1 MAGNSAGAQ
10 GRRLCCCGYGSQLS
24 WCCVKTS
31 AVVHGGTKSCGTI
44 TVEVLA
50 AFNVGLGCC
59 CRLEIMADVE
69 SGSVSQGLRMTRSWQ
84 PWVMVQVW
92 ALVLRVDVGG

>member
-1 MAGNSAGAQ
+1 MS
-10 GRRLCCCGYGSQLS
+10 
-24 WCCVKTS
+24 VKTS

-59 CRLEIMADVE
+59 CRLEIMVDVE
-69 SGSVSQGLRMTRSWQ
+69 SGSVSQGLWMTRSWQ
-84 PWVMVQVW
+84 PWVMVKVW

>member
-1 MAGNSAGAQ
+1 MS
-10 GRRLCCCGYGSQLS
+10 
-24 WCCVKTS
+24 VKTS

-50 AFNVGLGCC
+50 ASSVGLGCY

-69 SGSVSQGLRMTRSWQ
+69 SGSVSQGLRMTRSC
-84 PWVMVQVW
+84 
-92 ALVLRVDVGG
+92 

>member
-1 MAGNSAGAQ
+1 MS
-10 GRRLCCCGYGSQLS
+10 
-24 WCCVKTS
+24 VKTS

-69 SGSVSQGLRMTRSWQ
+69 SGSVSQGLRMTRSGQ